1 MKKRIVSLLLV
12 VLLLTVSAVP
22 ALAAAPKIKKV
33 EYDGNGV
40 VDVDFTTKN
49 VRYKNAKVVVKDSSG
64 KKLTARIIEKDNDEV
79 SFKATGVKA
88 GKKYTF
94 TISGVRAGKSGS
106 YGTVKG
112 SFSTPSG
119 KPRIVK
125 VAFDPDYDD
134 LEIDFATDVE
144 YKNLKIT
151 VRDADGNNLLIYN
164 IEKGP
169 DNLDMDV
176 EGMVAGNTYTVT
188 ISGVR
193 VKGVGSYTSVSKTF
207 VA

>member
-49 VRYKNAKVVVKDSSG
+49 VRYKNAKVVVKDSAG
-64 KKLTARIIEKDNDEV
+64 KRLTAKIIEKDTDEI
-79 SFKATGVKA
+79 SFKVTGVKA

-164 IEKGP
+164 IEKDP

-176 EGMVAGNTYTVT
+176 EGMVVGETYTVT
-188 ISGVR
+188 VSGVR

>member
-49 VRYKNAKVVVKDSSG
+49 VRYKNARVVVKDSAG
-64 KKLTARIIEKDNDEV
+64 KRLTAKIIEKDTDEI
-79 SFKATGVKA
+79 SFKVTGVKA

-151 VRDADGNNLLIYN
+151 VRDADGNKLLIYN
-164 IEKGP
+164 IEKDP

-176 EGMVAGNTYTVT
+176 EGMVVGKTYTITV
-188 ISGVR
+188 SGVR

>member
-49 VRYKNAKVVVKDSSG
+49 VRYKNAKVVVKDSAG
-64 KKLTARIIEKDNDEV
+64 KRLTAKIIEKDTDEI
-79 SFKATGVKA
+79 SFKVTGVKA

-164 IEKGP
+164 IEKDP

-176 EGMVAGNTYTVT
+176 EGMVVGKTYTITV
-188 ISGVR
+188 SGVR

>member
-49 VRYKNAKVVVKDSSG
+49 VRYKNAKVVVKDSAG
-64 KKLTARIIEKDNDEV
+64 KKLTAKIIEKDTDEI
-79 SFKATGVKA
+79 SFKVTGVKA

-125 VAFDPDYDD
+125 VAFNPDYDD

-151 VRDADGNNLLIYN
+151 VRDADGNKLLIYN
-164 IEKGP
+164 IEKDP

-176 EGMVAGNTYTVT
+176 EGMVVGKTYTITV
-188 ISGVR
+188 SGVR

>member
-22 ALAAAPKIKKV
+22 ALAAAPKVKKV

-64 KKLTARIIEKDNDEV
+64 KKLTAKIIEKDSDEV
-79 SFKATGVKA
+79 SFKVTGVKA

-112 SFSTPSG
+112 SFKTPSG
-119 KPRIVK
+119 KPKIVK
-125 VAFDPDYDD
+125 VTFDPNYDD

-144 YKNLKIT
+144 YKKLKIT
-151 VRDADGNNLLIYN
+151 VRDEDGNELPIYN
-164 IEKGP
+164 IEKDP
-169 DNLDMDV
+169 DDLDMDV
-176 EGMVAGNTYTVT
+176 EGMVVGETYTIT

>member
-49 VRYKNAKVVVKDSSG
+49 VRYKNAKVVVKDSAG
-64 KKLTARIIEKDNDEV
+64 KRLTAKIIEKDTDEV
-79 SFKATGVKA
+79 SFKVTGVKA

-119 KPRIVK
+119 KPKIVK

-164 IEKGP
+164 IEKDP

-176 EGMVAGNTYTVT
+176 EGMVVGKTYTITV
-188 ISGVR
+188 SGVR

>member
-49 VRYKNAKVVVKDSSG
+49 VRYKNAKVVVKDSAG
-64 KKLTARIIEKDNDEV
+64 KRLTAKIIEKDTDEI
-79 SFKATGVKA
+79 SFKVTGVKA

-119 KPRIVK
+119 KPKIVK

-164 IEKGP
+164 IEKDP

-176 EGMVAGNTYTVT
+176 EGMVVGKTYTITV
-188 ISGVR
+188 SGVR

>member
-22 ALAAAPKIKKV
+22 ALAAAPKVKKV

-49 VRYKNAKVVVKDSSG
+49 VRYKNAKVVVKDSAG
-64 KKLTARIIEKDNDEV
+64 KKLTAKIIEKDNDEI
-79 SFKATGVKA
+79 SFKVTGVKA

-112 SFSTPSG
+112 SFKTPSG

-125 VAFDPDYDD
+125 VTFDPNYDD
-134 LEIDFATDVE
+134 LEIDFATEVQ

-151 VRDADGNNLLIYN
+151 VRDADGNKLSVYN
-164 IEKGP
+164 IEKDP
-169 DNLDMDV
+169 DDLDMDV

>member
-49 VRYKNAKVVVKDSSG
+49 VRYKNAKVVVKDSAG
-64 KKLTARIIEKDNDEV
+64 KKLTAKIIEKDNDEV
-79 SFKATGVKA
+79 SFKVTGVKA

-94 TISGVRAGKSGS
+94 TISGIRAGKTGS

-112 SFSTPSG
+112 SFATPSG
-119 KPRIVK
+119 KPKIVK
-125 VAFDPDYDD
+125 VAFDPNYDD

-151 VRDADGNNLLIYN
+151 VRDEDGNELPIYN
-164 IEKGP
+164 IEKDP
-169 DNLDMDV
+169 DDLDMDI
-176 EGMVAGNTYTVT
+176 EGMVVGETYTITV
-188 ISGVR
+188 SGVR
-193 VKGVGSYTSVSKTF
+193 VKGVGSYTTVSKTF

>member
-22 ALAAAPKIKKV
+22 ALAAAPKVKKV

-49 VRYKNAKVVVKDSSG
+49 VRYKNAKVVVRDSAG
-64 KKLTARIIEKDNDEV
+64 KKLTTKIIEKSLDEI
-79 SFKATGVKA
+79 SFKVTGLKI

-94 TISGVRAGKSGS
+94 TISGVRTGKSGS

-112 SFSTPSG
+112 SFRTPSG
-119 KPRIVK
+119 KPKIASVS
-125 VAFDPDYDD
+125 FDPDRDD
-134 LEIDFATDVE
+134 LEIDFTAGVE

-151 VRDADGNNLLIYN
+151 VRDEDGNKLPVYN
-164 IEKGP
+164 IEKDP
-169 DNLDMDV
+169 DDLDMDV
-176 EGMVAGNTYTVT
+176 EGMVAGDTYTVT

-193 VKGVGSYTSVSKTF
+193 VKGVGSYTTVSKTF

>member
-22 ALAAAPKIKKV
+22 ALATAPKVKKV

-106 YGTVKG
+106 GRKRTR
-112 SFSTPSG
+112 SG
-119 KPRIVK
+119 RKSAR
-125 VAFDPDYDD
+125 
-134 LEIDFATDVE
+134 L
-144 YKNLKIT
+144 L
-151 VRDADGNNLLIYN
+151 VRDIYAMLGSTCQVSFLN
-164 IEKGP
+164 RTPGRGTTRRHLKC
-169 DNLDMDV
+169 
-176 EGMVAGNTYTVT
+176 
-188 ISGVR
+188 
-193 VKGVGSYTSVSKTF
+193 VKTPNSPRR
-207 VA
+207 

>member
-49 VRYKNAKVVVKDSSG
+49 VRYKNARVVVKDSAG
-64 KKLTARIIEKDNDEV
+64 KRLTAKIIEKDTDEI
-79 SFKATGVKA
+79 SFKVTGVKA

-94 TISGVRAGKSGS
+94 TIPGVRAGKSGS

-151 VRDADGNNLLIYN
+151 VRDADGNKLLIYN
-164 IEKGP
+164 IEKDP

-176 EGMVAGNTYTVT
+176 EGMVVGKTYTITV
-188 ISGVR
+188 SGVR